1 MVPRPAP
8 CRTRIAVCRSSRSI
22 EVSPVMQ
29 SSKGAMTFTVMR
41 DSLPMRRRFV
51 IQGLRRGGLA
61 AVGLM
66 GLLVGPG
73 VVRAEGGCPAGHYPI
88 GGQGVQ
94 GCAPIPAASAPVS
107 RPNGKWIKTWG
118 ALVYSNST
126 GDTGVATGK
135 TSKSAA
141 VDEALANCR
150 GGGSP
155 DCVSQ
160 VTYKNQ
166 CVAVA
171 RPTTMGSEGAYFTGA
186 TEEIVRRGA
195 LARCTR
201 GGAICEGKYVDCTL
215 PIFEKF

>member
-1 MVPRPAP
+1 MTVYVKIASMKIMLCVLLGAAGLWLVPYEAN
-8 CRTRIAVCRSSRSI
+8 
-22 EVSPVMQ
+22 
-29 SSKGAMTFTVMR
+29 
-41 DSLPMRRRFV
+41 
-51 IQGLRRGGLA
+51 
-61 AVGLM
+61 
-66 GLLVGPG
+66 
-73 VVRAEGGCPAGHYPI
+73 AEGGCPPGHYPI

-141 VDEALANCR
+141 VNEALANCR

-155 DCVSQ
+155 DCESQ

-171 RPTTMGSEGAYFTGA
+171 RPTTTGSEGAYFTGA

-195 LARCTR
+195 LARCSR
-201 GGAICEGKYVDCTL
+201 GGAICEVKYVDCTL

>member
-1 MVPRPAP
+1 MKR
-8 CRTRIAVCRSSRSI
+8 
-22 EVSPVMQ
+22 
-29 SSKGAMTFTVMR
+29 
-41 DSLPMRRRFV
+41 
-51 IQGLRRGGLA
+51 
-61 AVGLM
+61 VGLLQ
-66 GLLVGPG
+66 LLMICSLTLVSG
-73 VVRAEGGCPAGHYPI
+73 VAMAEGGCPPGQYPI

-94 GCAPIPAASAPVS
+94 GCAPIPAASTPVS

-118 ALVYSNST
+118 ALVYSDST

-155 DCVSQ
+155 DCESQ

-171 RPTTMGSEGAYFTGA
+171 RPTTTGSEGAYFTGA
-186 TEEIVRRGA
+186 TEDIVRQGA

-201 GGAICEGKYVDCTL
+201 GGAICEVKYVDCTL